1 MKINEPNLIE
11 LATGIGDETML
22 ERNTAT
28 RVGSLLIL
36 MVEKTSCY

>member
-11 LATGIGDETML
+11 LATGIRDETMP

-28 RVGSLLIL
+28 RVGW
-36 MVEKTSCY
+36 T